1 MTTRNNAF
9 QPYEVFIIHVA
20 LRDTKFKFHWTV
32 VKMDRGIGSMTHIG
46 KRRLFLALNNSSRPN
61 DNLE

>member
-1 MTTRNNAF
+1 ML
-9 QPYEVFIIHVA
+9 VA
-20 LRDTKFKFHWTV
+20 TV
-32 VKMDRGIGSMTHIG
+32 LFLGSQCRFVKVAIVGVATHIG